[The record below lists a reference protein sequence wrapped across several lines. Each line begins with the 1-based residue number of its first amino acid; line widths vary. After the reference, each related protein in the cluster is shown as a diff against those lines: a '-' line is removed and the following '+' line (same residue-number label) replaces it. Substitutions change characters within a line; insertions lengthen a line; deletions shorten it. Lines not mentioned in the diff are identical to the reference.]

1 MPKKPEENEEEKRVE
16 EKEIWENEKVLF
28 INLEEEAWKRK
39 ELNIRSRSESV
50 EEIEED
56 ISEEYKDFN
65 NWVFNKAVFDKLPD

>member
-1 MPKKPEENEEEKRVE
+1 MPKEPEENEEEKRVE
-16 EKEIWENEKVLF
+16 EKEIWEDEKVLF

>member
-1 MPKKPEENEEEKRVE
+1 
-16 EKEIWENEKVLF
+16 LF

-65 NWVFNKAVFDKLPD
+65 N

>member
-1 MPKKPEENEEEKRVE
+1 
-16 EKEIWENEKVLF
+16 VLF

-39 ELNIRSRSESV
+39 ELNIRSKSESV

-65 NWVFNKAVFDKLPD
+65 N